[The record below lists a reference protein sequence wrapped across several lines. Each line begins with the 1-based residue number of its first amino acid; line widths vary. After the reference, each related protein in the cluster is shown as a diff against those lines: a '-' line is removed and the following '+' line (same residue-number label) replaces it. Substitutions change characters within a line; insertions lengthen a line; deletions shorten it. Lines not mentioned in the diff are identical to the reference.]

1 MWIAWS
7 SLAQSQS
14 LHPFRTPQAIAL
26 SSQLRAPSPE
36 SNTKLSMPL
45 TDWIQSILVQDQIPI
60 WLDRRI
66 PSDIELAIPIPRDQ
80 TNKQVIE
87 LVASHI
93 NAQVAYVDRYVL
105 IVPRSFGDAIEWSYW
120 NLCCEPSH
128 RSLRVTQKE
137 GLEWSDGAD
146 TREIWNA
153 FTEKYRLDTLV
164 QTSKL
169 TTEFDR
175 WQAFRLEST
184 NPAAIAT
191 VLLSGY
197 DESLV
202 WPADGPPS
210 IASLSESFETLKKSP
225 DRSFVRFQYSSE
237 IPKIGK
243 VAWQE
248 WRARWP
254 QATVTRV
261 APEGPSKSESWEILA
276 PVAAHRELVEPLA
289 PTPKPKPTNPSGSKK
304 YTGRYRGEILKILES
319 LSSQL
324 SLQLTPKNLTDNLA
338 RKEVDVSFQDAT
350 IDELLAKLAQASG
363 LIIALE
369 GRSIR
374 VEAPNQ

>member
-1 MWIAWS
+1 
-7 SLAQSQS
+7 
-14 LHPFRTPQAIAL
+14 
-26 SSQLRAPSPE
+26 
-36 SNTKLSMPL
+36 MPL
-45 TDWIQSILVQDQIPI
+45 TDWVQSVLVQDQIPI

-66 PSDIELAIPIPRDQ
+66 PSDIELVVPIPKGQ

-93 NAQVAYVDRYVL
+93 NAQVAYVDRYVV
-105 IVPRSFGDAIEWSYW
+105 IVPRSSGDAIEWSYW
-120 NLCCEPSH
+120 NLCSELSH

-137 GLEWSDGAD
+137 GLVWSDGAD
-146 TREIWNA
+146 TREIWIA
-153 FTEKYRLDTLV
+153 FAEKYRLGTLV
-164 QTSKL
+164 PTSKL

-175 WQAFRLEST
+175 WRAFRLENT
-184 NPAAIAT
+184 NPAAIS
-191 VLLSGY
+191 VMLLSGY
-197 DESLV
+197 DQTLL
-202 WPADGPPS
+202 WPADSTPS
-210 IASLSESFETLKKSP
+210 IASLSENFEALKKTP
-225 DRSFVRFQYSSE
+225 DGSFVRFQYSSE

-254 QATVTRV
+254 QASVTRI
-261 APEGPSKSESWEILA
+261 APSGSGKSESWEILA
-276 PVAAHRELVEPLA
+276 PVAAHRDLVEPLA
-289 PTPKPKPTNPSGSKK
+289 PAPKHKPTNPSGSKK

-363 LIIALE
+363 LSIALE

>member
-1 MWIAWS
+1 
-7 SLAQSQS
+7 
-14 LHPFRTPQAIAL
+14 
-26 SSQLRAPSPE
+26 
-36 SNTKLSMPL
+36 MPL
-45 TDWIQSILVQDQIPI
+45 TDWVQSVLVQDQIPI

-66 PSDIELAIPIPRDQ
+66 PSDIELAIPIPKDQ

-93 NAQVAYVDRYVL
+93 NAQVAYVDRYVV
-105 IVPRSFGDAIEWSYW
+105 IVPRSSGDTIEWSYW
-120 NLCCEPSH
+120 NLCSELSH

-137 GLEWSDGAD
+137 GLVWSDGAD
-146 TREIWNA
+146 TREIWIA
-153 FTEKYRLDTLV
+153 FAEKYRLGTLV
-164 QTSKL
+164 PTSKL

-175 WQAFRLEST
+175 WRAFRLENT
-184 NPAAIAT
+184 NPAAIS
-191 VLLSGY
+191 VMLLSGY
-197 DESLV
+197 DQTLL
-202 WPADGPPS
+202 WPADSTPS
-210 IASLSESFETLKKSP
+210 IASLSENFEALKKTS
-225 DRSFVRFQYSSE
+225 DGSFVRFQYSSE

-254 QATVTRV
+254 QASVTRI
-261 APEGPSKSESWEILA
+261 APSGSGKSESWEILA

-289 PTPKPKPTNPSGSKK
+289 PAPKPKPTNPSGTKK

-363 LIIALE
+363 LSIALE

-374 VEAPNQ
+374 VEAPNK